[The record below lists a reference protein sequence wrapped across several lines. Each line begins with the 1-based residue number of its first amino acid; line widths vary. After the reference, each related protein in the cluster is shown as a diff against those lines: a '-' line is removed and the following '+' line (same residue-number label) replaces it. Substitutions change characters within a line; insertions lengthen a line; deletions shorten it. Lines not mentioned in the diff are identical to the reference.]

1 MKKNSLFVK
10 SNQYDAT
17 TASNLKSL
25 QRMKTI
31 FSGYSPVLLAVF
43 AFILTSF
50 VSTAQAGATY
60 ANVGS
65 GNVTLNITSSTAN
78 IISRNDDWTGHPSV
92 EGYCG
97 INLTQTHGVDP
108 QTVLGTEYA
117 NNALPGASPCVNA
130 NKQNPSAF
138 NTGGVT
144 EFDSG
149 PYLAI
154 GFQGNVQANPYL
166 VFYLNTVGQ
175 TRLYMTYDVMDIDNG
190 TNNSVS
196 PVALQYRIGETGLF
210 TNIPDGYVADGTDGP
225 NAVGRKTS
233 KFVTLPAAVLNQ
245 PKVQLRLISTNAAAP
260 DGTSTPDEWIGINN
274 IVVTN
279 QTPTAAG
286 ATISGRATTSFGKSL
301 SRTLVTMF
309 DSTGGSRSVVTN
321 SFGYYRFDNVTVGES
336 YVFTAFNKRYAFLEP
351 TRLWN
356 VTEDYDDLNFIAA
369 W

>member
-1 MKKNSLFVK
+1 MKSIFHVYSL
-10 SNQYDAT
+10 
-17 TASNLKSL
+17 
-25 QRMKTI
+25 
-31 FSGYSPVLLAVF
+31 VLF
-43 AFILTSF
+43 AACTLTLSAF
-50 VSTAQAGATY
+50 VSTAQAGTTY

-97 INLTQTHGVDP
+97 IRLTQTHGVDP

-144 EFDSG
+144 EFDAG
-149 PYLAI
+149 QYLAI

-166 VFYLNTVGQ
+166 VFYINTVGQ
-175 TRLYMTYDVMDIDNG
+175 TRLFMTYDVMDIDSG

-233 KFVTLPAAVLNQ
+233 KFVSLPAAVLNH
-245 PKVQLRLISTNAAAP
+245 PKVQLRLISTDAAAP
-260 DGTSTPDEWIGINN
+260 DGTSTPDEWVGINN
-274 IVVTN
+274 IVITN
-279 QTPTAAG
+279 QAPTAAG
-286 ATISGRATTSFGKSL
+286 ATISGRAMTSFGKSL
-301 SRTLVTMF
+301 SRTLITMY
-309 DSTGGSRSVVTN
+309 DSTGGSRSVLTN
-321 SFGYYRFDNVTVGES
+321 PFGYYRFDNVSVGES

-351 TRLWN
+351 TQLLN
-356 VTEDYDDLNFIAA
+356 VTEDYDELNFIAA